1 MRYAWIAA
9 QRDMYPLVRMCTL
22 LEVARS
28 GYYAWS
34 ARQQQPA
41 SRTQENAQL
50 LVELQARHRRHR
62 GCYGSP
68 RMTADLQAAGWAVN
82 RKRIARLMRRAGIRA
97 RGRRRVRGT
106 TDSRHPW
113 PIAPNRVAQ
122 HFTATA
128 PNQLWVTD
136 ITYVATDEGWL
147 YVALVMDLFSR
158 KFVGWAL
165 EAFVDCRLTLAALR
179 MALGLRQPDHTLVHH
194 SDRGVQYAAAEYRAV
209 LAARGIALSMSR
221 KGNCYDNAP
230 MESANGTLKTERV
243 YAEQYHTRASAKRD
257 LIDYVGYY
265 NTERRHSSLG
275 YVSPTEF
282 EQRWWAGQTAPPA
295 STRDEKEDTGIRADE
310 RPPVVASLR
319 EGDF

>member
-1 MRYAWIAA
+1 VRYAWIDA
-9 QRDMYPLVRMCTL
+9 QRDVYPVARMCTL

-34 ARQQQPA
+34 AHQQQP
-41 SRTQENAQL
+41 SLRTQENAQL
-50 LVELQARHRRHR
+50 LVELQTRHRRHR

-82 RKRIARLMRRAGIRA
+82 RKRIARLMRSAGLRA
-97 RGRRRVRGT
+97 RGRCRRQGT
-106 TDSRHPW
+106 TDSRHAW

-122 HFTATA
+122 RFTAAA

-165 EAFVDCRLTLAALR
+165 EACVDCRLTLAALR
-179 MALGLRQPDHTLVHH
+179 MALGLRQPDHTLMHH
-194 SDRGVQYAAAEYRAV
+194 SDRGVQYAAAKYRAV
-209 LAARGIALSMSR
+209 LEARGITLSMSR

-243 YAEQYHTRASAKRD
+243 YAQQYHTRAAAKRD

-265 NTERRHSSLG
+265 NTERRHSALG
-275 YVSPTEF
+275 YISPTEF
-282 EQRWWAGQTAPPA
+282 ETRWTAWRRTSAA
-295 STRDEKEDTGIRADE
+295 STRDEKTGTGIQTDE
-310 RPPVVASLR
+310 RSPVVGAL
-319 EGDF
+319 

>member
-1 MRYAWIAA
+1 
-9 QRDMYPLVRMCTL
+9 

-34 ARQQQPA
+34 ARQQPP
-41 SRTQENAQL
+41 SLRTQENAQL
-50 LVELQARHRRHR
+50 LVELQTRHRRHR

-82 RKRIARLMRRAGIRA
+82 RKRIARLMRGAGLRA
-97 RGRRRVRGT
+97 RGRCRVQGT
-106 TDSRHPW
+106 TDSRHP

-122 HFTATA
+122 HFSASA

-158 KFVGWAL
+158 KFVGWAV
-165 EAFVDCRLTLAALR
+165 EACVDCRLTLAALR
-179 MALGLRQPDHTLVHH
+179 MALGLRQPDHTLMHH

-209 LAARGIALSMSR
+209 LEARGIALAMSR
-221 KGNCYDNAP
+221 KGNGYDNAP
-230 MESANGTLKTERV
+230 MESANGTLKTDRV
-243 YAEQYHTRASAKRD
+243 YAQQYHTRAAAKRD
-257 LIDYVGYY
+257 LIDYVGYH
-265 NTERRHSSLG
+265 NTERRHSSLD

-282 EQRWWAGQTAPPA
+282 EARWSAWQTAPAA
-295 STRDEKEDTGIRADE
+295 STRDEKEDTGIQTDE
-310 RPPVVASLR
+310 RSPVVETLQ
-319 EGDF
+319 EGIF